1 VKNIDCLMNE
11 ADTSV
16 SGPEHSAAPA
26 AAIRATVGV
35 KARAAAIVMAVA
47 GLALAGCSK
56 EPASKDPVVQ
66 VEAVAARKVDL
77 QRTVSAEA
85 VLNPIQQAE
94 ITPKI
99 NAPVQRVLVQRGAHV
114 KKDQLLVVL
123 ENRDLAAAQ
132 LENKGAYEQAE
143 ASYANSVSGALPEEW
158 KKAELDLQASKQALD
173 AQQKLYESRQSLYRE
188 GALPRKDLD
197 QAEVAYVQARNQY
210 ELAQKHVE
218 ALQSG
223 GKQQALKAATGQLAS
238 AKGKFLGSEAQ
249 LSYSEIRSPING
261 VIADRPVYAG
271 EMASSSKPLVTVMDV
286 SQVVARAHIPQDE
299 AALVKLNDPATLNA
313 VGSEEK
319 IPGKVTVVSPAL
331 DPNSTTVEVWV
342 QAANPG
348 DRLRPGSSVHV
359 TINVG
364 ALRDAVVVPAS
375 AVLTGPEGKT
385 SVMTLGTDGH
395 AHETE
400 VQVGV
405 RQDRDVQIVSGL
417 QPGQQVITVGAYGLP
432 DNTQVQVS
440 GGEQQMR
447 GENQPIPGKDAKRL
461 SNGD

>member
-1 VKNIDCLMNE
+1 VKTMDRLMKA
-11 ADTSV
+11 ADMSA
-16 SGPEHSAAPA
+16 SGPEHSAAPPGGTHTTA
-26 AAIRATVGV
+26 EMMKATAV
-35 KARAAAIVMAVA
+35 ILLTVA

-56 EPASKDPVVQ
+56 EPASKDPVVK
-66 VEAVAARKVDL
+66 VEAVAAKKVTL

-85 VLNPIQQAE
+85 VLSPIQQAE
-94 ITPKI
+94 ITAKI
-99 NAPVQRVLVQRGAHV
+99 NAPVQRVLVQRGAQV

-143 ASYANSVSGALPEEW
+143 AAYANAVSGALPEEW
-158 KKAELDLQASKQALD
+158 KKAELDLQAAKQTLD
-173 AQQKLYESRQSLYRE
+173 AQQKLYDSRTTLYRE
-188 GALPRKDLD
+188 GALPRKDFD

-210 ELAQKHVE
+210 ELAHKHLE
-218 ALQSG
+218 ALQAG
-223 GKQQALKAATGQLAS
+223 GKQRALKAATGQLAS

-261 VIADRPVYAG
+261 VIADRPVYVG

-286 SQVVARAHIPQDE
+286 SQVVARAHIPQDD
-299 AALVKLNDPATLNA
+299 AALVKLNDPVTFTA

-348 DRLRPGSSVHV
+348 DRLRPGSSVHL

-375 AVLTGPEGKT
+375 ALLNGANGKT
-385 SVMTLGTDGH
+385 EVMTVGPDGR

-405 RQDRDVQIVSGL
+405 RQEGEVQIVAGVR
-417 QPGQQVITVGAYGLP
+417 PGQQVITTGAYGLP

-440 GGEQQMR
+440 SGEQR
-447 GENQPIPGKDAKRL
+447 GENQPIQGKNVKRL
-461 SNGD
+461 TNGD

>member
-1 VKNIDCLMNE
+1 VKTMDRLMKE
-11 ADTSV
+11 ANMSA
-16 SGPEHSAAPA
+16 SGAEHSAATFTTAVVKTGMA
-26 AAIRATVGV
+26 AMLA
-35 KARAAAIVMAVA
+35 VM
-47 GLALAGCSK
+47 GLALTGCSK
-56 EPASKDPVVQ
+56 ETASKDPVVK
-66 VEAVAARKVDL
+66 VEAVAAKKVNL
-77 QRTVSAEA
+77 QRTVSAEG

-123 ENRDLAAAQ
+123 ENRDLTAAQ
-132 LENKGAYEQAE
+132 LENKGGYEQAE
-143 ASYANSVSGALPEEW
+143 AAYANAVSGALPEEW
-158 KKAELDLQASKQALD
+158 KKAELDLQAAKQTLD
-173 AQQKLYESRQSLYRE
+173 AQQKLYDSRTTLYRE
-188 GALPRKDLD
+188 GALPRKDFD
-197 QAEVAYVQARNQY
+197 QAEVAYVQARNQH
-210 ELAQKHVE
+210 ELAQRHLE
-218 ALQSG
+218 ALQAG

-299 AALVKLNDPATLNA
+299 AMLVRVNDPAALTLA
-313 VGSEEK
+313 GSEEK

-375 AVLTGPEGKT
+375 ALLNGADGKT
-385 SVMTLGTDGH
+385 EVMTVGSDGR

-405 RQDRDVQIVSGL
+405 RQDSEVQIVAGL
-417 QPGQQVITVGAYGLP
+417 QPGQQVITTGAYGLP

-440 GGEQQMR
+440 REEQQVR
-447 GENQPIPGKDAKRL
+447 GENQPIQGKSVKRL
-461 SNGD
+461 TNGD